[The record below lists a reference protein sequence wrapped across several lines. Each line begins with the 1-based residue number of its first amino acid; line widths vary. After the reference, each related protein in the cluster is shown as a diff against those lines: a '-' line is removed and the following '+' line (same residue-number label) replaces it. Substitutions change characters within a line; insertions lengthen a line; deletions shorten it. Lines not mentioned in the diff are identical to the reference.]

1 MYDTINVGDDM
12 KKILLCIMDG
22 VGYREN
28 RLGNAVKNASTPY
41 IDMLLTKYP
50 NIELEASGS
59 FVGLPEA
66 VMGNSEVGHSTIGSG
81 RIIYQSLVKINNSI
95 RDKSIFDNKVLIDTM
110 DMAKENNKK
119 LHLIGLLSDGRIH
132 SDINHLFTLLE
143 MCKKRNVSNVYIH
156 VVTDGRDTSPVA
168 GIKFI
173 DLLNKKIRELGVGK
187 IATVCG
193 RYYMMDRDN
202 RFDRVELAYKML
214 VDGIGDKY
222 ETASDAWH
230 SNQDMGITDEFI
242 KPSIINDNGM
252 INDGDSVIAFNF
264 RPDRLRELFS
274 ALSNKDY
281 QCFDRTIVNEL
292 KVVTMMPV
300 ADTVKCK
307 NVFSYDI
314 VDNTLGMVI
323 SKRGLSQLRIAETE
337 KYAHVTYFFD
347 GGRELKLDGC
357 ERILIPSPSVA
368 TYDLKPEMSAEEI
381 TDTLIQKVEENK
393 YDLVVVNFA
402 NGDMVG
408 HTGVYDKGVIA
419 VETVDRCLDR
429 IIPKIDLSE
438 YTVIITADHGN
449 CEQMINDDGSI
460 NTQHTTNRVPFIVLD
475 KNITLKNV
483 VGKLSDIAPTIL
495 SIMGIDIPKEM
506 NGKVLVEE

>member
-41 IDMLLTKYP
+41 IDMLSTKYP

-59 FVGLPEA
+59 FVGLPDE

-202 RFDRVELAYKML
+202 RFDRVELAYK
-214 VDGIGDKY
+214 
-222 ETASDAWH
+222 
-230 SNQDMGITDEFI
+230 
-242 KPSIINDNGM
+242 
-252 INDGDSVIAFNF
+252 
-264 RPDRLRELFS
+264 
-274 ALSNKDY
+274 
-281 QCFDRTIVNEL
+281 
-292 KVVTMMPV
+292 
-300 ADTVKCK
+300 
-307 NVFSYDI
+307 
-314 VDNTLGMVI
+314 
-323 SKRGLSQLRIAETE
+323 
-337 KYAHVTYFFD
+337 
-347 GGRELKLDGC
+347 
-357 ERILIPSPSVA
+357 
-368 TYDLKPEMSAEEI
+368 
-381 TDTLIQKVEENK
+381 
-393 YDLVVVNFA
+393 
-402 NGDMVG
+402 
-408 HTGVYDKGVIA
+408 
-419 VETVDRCLDR
+419 
-429 IIPKIDLSE
+429 
-438 YTVIITADHGN
+438 IITAIFN
-449 CEQMINDDGSI
+449 
-460 NTQHTTNRVPFIVLD
+460 
-475 KNITLKNV
+475 
-483 VGKLSDIAPTIL
+483 
-495 SIMGIDIPKEM
+495 
-506 NGKVLVEE
+506 

>member
-1 MYDTINVGDDM
+1 
-12 KKILLCIMDG
+12 
-22 VGYREN
+22 
-28 RLGNAVKNASTPY
+28 
-41 IDMLLTKYP
+41 
-50 NIELEASGS
+50 
-59 FVGLPEA
+59 
-66 VMGNSEVGHSTIGSG
+66 
-81 RIIYQSLVKINNSI
+81 
-95 RDKSIFDNKVLIDTM
+95 
-110 DMAKENNKK
+110 
-119 LHLIGLLSDGRIH
+119 
-132 SDINHLFTLLE
+132 
-143 MCKKRNVSNVYIH
+143 
-156 VVTDGRDTSPVA
+156 
-168 GIKFI
+168 
-173 DLLNKKIRELGVGK
+173 
-187 IATVCG
+187 
-193 RYYMMDRDN
+193 
-202 RFDRVELAYKML
+202 
-214 VDGIGDKY
+214 
-222 ETASDAWH
+222 
-230 SNQDMGITDEFI
+230 
-242 KPSIINDNGM
+242 
-252 INDGDSVIAFNF
+252 
-264 RPDRLRELFS
+264 
-274 ALSNKDY
+274 
-281 QCFDRTIVNEL
+281 
-292 KVVTMMPV
+292 MMPV

-307 NVFSYDI
+307 NIFSYDI

-408 HTGVYDKGVIA
+408 HTGVYGKGVIA
-419 VETVDRCLDR
+419 VETVDRCLDK
-429 IIPKIDLSE
+429 IISKIDLSE

-506 NGKVLVEE
+506 NGEVLVEE